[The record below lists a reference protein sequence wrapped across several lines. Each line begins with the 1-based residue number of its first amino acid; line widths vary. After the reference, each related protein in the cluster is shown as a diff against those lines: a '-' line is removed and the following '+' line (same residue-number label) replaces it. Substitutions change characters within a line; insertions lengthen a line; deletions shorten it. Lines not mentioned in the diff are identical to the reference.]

1 VRSSKLS
8 SPTLGILV
16 VELRGWR
23 ESIMQIKGRLAD
35 ATLVTPYE
43 WEIRFQKSLLSVPR
57 SLVIEIDLAAANR

>member
-1 VRSSKLS
+1 
-8 SPTLGILV
+8 
-16 VELRGWR
+16 
-23 ESIMQIKGRLAD
+23 MQIKGRLAD